1 MSWRASGLLVLLLLG
16 GCGRLID
23 SDAAR
28 VCRMVIPA
36 LDRGPE
42 RIDVVRTTVTGR
54 ANSAEQVVVID
65 YRPAGTLRGAA
76 MRRISCVFEA
86 EPIGDPTDVLIGI
99 ASHLAAV
106 VGDDGAVS
114 GLRLHLLKRNLFGR
128 GVAHLIDP
136 APYATTGV
144 VPNVPRWLALVTQ
157 NILSALPIISIYA
170 LLAAA
175 YALIYGLTGRIN
187 LAFGELTVLAGYGA
201 FLGFAAL
208 GGGSAVGVG
217 LLGAV
222 LLALF
227 TGVTQGAAMGRWV
240 MAPLVGRPGQHVLIA
255 TIGLS
260 LFWSELV
267 RITQGSTNR
276 WMGPLFNRPLA
287 LVRNGDFV
295 VTVTP
300 MALILPLI
308 AGAAGVALL
317 LLMART
323 PFGRRWRAFADDP
336 LAAQL
341 LGTDPHRLILL
352 TMVIASGC
360 AALAG
365 MLTTFYYGGVGF
377 AGGQLVGLKAL
388 IAAVIGGVGSLPGA
402 LLGGIV
408 LGLAETAWSAVF
420 QIETRDP
427 AIFALLVA
435 LLALRPEGL
444 LGVREDKRQA
454 R

>member
-1 MSWRASGLLVLLLLG
+1 MNWRAAFLFLTLLMLG

-28 VCRMVIPA
+28 VCRILVPV

-42 RIDVVRTTVTGR
+42 RIDILRTSVTGR

-65 YRPAGTLRGAA
+65 YRPFGSARGVS

-86 EPIGDPTDVLIGI
+86 QSVGDQTDALIGI
-99 ASHLAAV
+99 ASHLTAV
-106 VGDDGAVS
+106 VGDDGSIS
-114 GLRLHLLKRNLFGR
+114 GLRLHLLKRSLFAR
-128 GVAHLIDP
+128 GSALFDP
-136 APYATTGV
+136 APYATTGF
-144 VPNVPRWLALVTQ
+144 VPNVPRWLAIVAQ
-157 NILSALPIISIYA
+157 NIFSALPIISIYA

-208 GGGSAVGVG
+208 GGASAVGLG
-217 LLGAV
+217 LVGAV

-227 TGVTQGAAMGRWV
+227 TGLTQGAAMGRWV
-240 MAPLVGRPGQHVLIA
+240 LAPLVGRPGQHVLIA

-260 LFWSELV
+260 LFWSELL
-267 RITQGSTNR
+267 RITQGSSNR

-300 MALILPLI
+300 MAIILPLI
-308 AGAAGVALL
+308 AGAAGIALL
-317 LLMART
+317 LLMARSA
-323 PFGRRWRAFADDP
+323 FGRRWRAFADDP
-336 LAAQL
+336 IAAQL
-341 LGTDPHRLILL
+341 IGTDPQRLIFM
-352 TMVIASGC
+352 TMAIASGC

-365 MLTTFYYGGVGF
+365 LLTTLYYGGVGF

-402 LLGGIV
+402 LLGGII

-427 AIFALLVA
+427 AIFTLLVV

-444 LGVREDKRQA
+444 LGVREDRRQ
-454 R
+454 RQ

>member
-1 MSWRASGLLVLLLLG
+1 MNRRAAFLILPLLMLG

-28 VCRMVIPA
+28 VCRMLVPV
-36 LDRGPE
+36 LNRGPE
-42 RIDVVRTTVTGR
+42 RIDIVRTNVTSR

-65 YRPAGTLRGAA
+65 YRPSGSARGVTI
-76 MRRISCVFEA
+76 RRISCVFEA
-86 EPIGDPTDVLIGI
+86 QPVGNQTDALIGI

-106 VGDDGAVS
+106 VGDDGEIS
-114 GLRLHLLKRNLFGR
+114 GLRLHLLKRNLFAR
-128 GVAHLIDP
+128 GSAPVDP
-136 APYATTGV
+136 APYATTGI
-144 VPNVPRWLALVTQ
+144 VPNVPRWLAIVAQ
-157 NILSALPIISIYA
+157 NIFSALPIISIYA

-208 GGGSAVGVG
+208 GGASGVG
-217 LLGAV
+217 LGLVGAV

-227 TGVTQGAAMGRWV
+227 TGLTQGAAMGRWV
-240 MAPLVGRPGQHVLIA
+240 LAPLVGRPGQHVLIA

-260 LFWSELV
+260 LFWSELL
-267 RITQGSTNR
+267 RITQGSSNR

-287 LVRNGDFV
+287 LVRSGDFV

-300 MALILPLI
+300 MAIILPLI
-308 AGAAGVALL
+308 AGAAGIALL

-323 PFGRRWRAFADDP
+323 AFGRRWRAFADDP
-336 LAAQL
+336 MAAQL
-341 LGTDPHRLILL
+341 IGTDPQRLIFV
-352 TMVIASGC
+352 TMAIASGC

-402 LLGGIV
+402 LLGGII

-420 QIETRDP
+420 RIETRDP
-427 AIFALLVA
+427 AIFTLLVV
-435 LLALRPEGL
+435 LLALKPEGL
-444 LGVREDKRQA
+444 LGVREDRRQ
-454 R
+454 RQ